1 MPTNRCSIKLSNPN
15 TSVTTHEEATNEVRS
30 VLATAYGADFLFE
43 YDTWTQ
49 QMFIDHGISET
60 IIPASGWDDSTK
72 SVSIILETQQD
83 INAFVNAFFS
93 SEISTKVKTA
103 WTENG
108 WTLTEP
114 EITVE

>member
-1 MPTNRCSIKLSNPN
+1 MPTNRCFIKLSNPN
-15 TSVTTHEEATNEVRS
+15 TSVTNHESATSELRS
-30 VLATAYGADFLFE
+30 VLATAYGADFLFD

-49 QMFIDHGISET
+49 QMFIDYGISET
-60 IIPASGWDDSTK
+60 IVPNSGWDDSTK

-83 INAFVNAFFS
+83 VDAFVDVFFS
-93 SEISTKVKTA
+93 SEFSAKVKTA
-103 WTENG
+103 WAENG